1 MANSQRHSPSANGV
15 SAQANEYFLGL
26 ETSSNSTGVALLDAT
41 GLRFAIRRSGLNH
54 NEVLLELVSL
64 ACRCTGI
71 ETSQLGGIGVTIGP
85 GMFSSLRVG
94 LSVAKGLALPWRI
107 PIKGIETL
115 RAIARTA
122 AALDLPTA
130 ADTGRVAYLA
140 LTDARKQQVYCG
152 MFAQE
157 KTLLPPRVCSPDE
170 LPGLI
175 SPLSPSI
182 SRLVVCGEAASLCF
196 PLLRKAGIATIM
208 SPVTHPE
215 AQVVAEAAKEAI
227 LTEGGDNLEKLV
239 PVYLRR
245 TDAEL
250 SRTPD

>member
-1 MANSQRHSPSANGV
+1 MTAAQPASFSAGIV

-41 GLRFAIRRSGLNH
+41 GLRFAVRRSGLNH

-71 ETSQLGGIGVTIGP
+71 ETSQLNGIGVTIGP

-94 LSVAKGLALPWRI
+94 LSVAKGLALPWQI
-107 PIKGIETL
+107 PVKGIETL

-122 AALDLPTA
+122 AAVDLPITSDIGA
-130 ADTGRVAYLA
+130 TAYLA

-152 MFAQE
+152 LFTRE
-157 KTLLPPRVCSPDE
+157 KTLLAPCVAAPKE
-170 LPGLI
+170 LPGII
-175 SPLSPSI
+175 SPLKLPLSQ
-182 SRLVVCGEAASLCF
+182 LVLCGEAAPLCF
-196 PLLRKAGIATIM
+196 PLLHKSGIAAII

-227 LTEGGDNLEKLV
+227 LREGGDNLEKLV

-250 SRTPD
+250 NRIPD